1 LPTIKIRFETELL
14 KTISEITS
22 DLQDQALEK
31 IIYLIE
37 AADALKIQIDKT
49 EIENK
54 AFSIFEQLKKSELSS
69 LHAKFFT
76 WLNFSLREIRVR

>member
-1 LPTIKIRFETELL
+1 
-14 KTISEITS
+14 
-22 DLQDQALEK
+22 LQDEALEK

-54 AFSIFEQLKKSELSS
+54 AFSIFEQLKKSELSP

-76 WLNFSLREIRVR
+76 WLNFSLREINVR